1 MNIIA
6 CAWEVIIKNKKEIP
20 VIHSVK
26 QNNEEL
32 KYAVRLDWYVLSK
45 QNKWEYEPS
54 PSNRSCSFLKRTIFD
69 SFEEAVDAI
78 KKYYHISE

>member
-6 CAWEVIIKNKKEIP
+6 CAWEVIIEGMKSIP
-20 VIHSVK
+20 VIYSVK

-45 QNKWEYEPS
+45 QNKWEYEPM
-54 PSNRSCSFLKRTIFD
+54 PSNRSYKFIERTRFEC
-69 SFEEAVDAI
+69 FEEAVDAI